1 MNRFAVLAA
10 TCLALCVSLTEAQ
23 DAPGKDLVIRG
34 ARILTVTGGVIENGA
49 VVVKGGK
56 IAWVGP
62 DADVSVPAGV
72 SVRDAKGQVLIP
84 GLVDTHS
91 HIGVY
96 AIPRVAANS
105 DGNEMSGPVQALVRA
120 QDSFFPMD
128 PAIKMARAG
137 GITTANILPGSGN
150 VMGGQAVYLKLKPG
164 TVDEMKIDL
173 AGGPGGMKMAN
184 GENPKRSY
192 GRRNKAPATRMKIT
206 ALQREI
212 YLKGQEYQR
221 KWAAFRAKEEGAEQ
235 PDRDLALEAV
245 VEILERKR
253 TVHFHTH
260 RADDILSAMRLAEEF
275 GFEVVLH
282 HVTEAWLVADE
293 IKRRNVPCSL
303 IVLDSPGGKHE
314 AINLR
319 FENPGICERAGI
331 KVALHS
337 DDPVSESRFFLRAGA
352 IAVRGGMTKEGALKA
367 LTIHGAEMM
376 HLENRI
382 GSIAVGKDADL
393 VLLSGEPFSVYTRV
407 LATWIEGD
415 LVFDR
420 SRPEDARYA
429 TGGFQRADR
438 LPARPYAGI
447 SGPAVPAAP
456 AGARGDAL
464 SGTFAVYAGRL
475 HPVSGPAIENAVVLV
490 QDGKIAAVGK
500 IGEIALPTGIPIV
513 SAPIVTPGLIDA
525 HSSVGLSGQFNV
537 NADQDQEELTDPNQ
551 AAVRVL
557 DGFNPRERLLDHLV
571 KHGVTVIQCVPG
583 PTNPIAGQC
592 GIFKTHGGTAA
603 DMLVR
608 FPSAVLFN
616 LGESPKRHYGG
627 KNKAPGTRMGTA
639 ALIRAALSKAADQ
652 DGGKDNDD
660 KGRDLGKEALRLLL
674 EKKIPALFSAHRE
687 DDIMTAVRIANEFG
701 LDFNL
706 SQATEGYL
714 VAEHLAKTGVPVLMG
729 PTMQRIGDLQRQHT
743 CLEGAALLAEKG
755 IPIAITSGFEGYVPK
770 TRVVLFEAAVAAVNG
785 LGYENALRAITL
797 DAAKILRIDKDY
809 GSIEPG
815 KVADL
820 VLFDG
825 DPFEYTSHVKK
836 TYVAGKLAYSR
847 P

>member
-1 MNRFAVLAA
+1 MNRFVLL
-10 TCLALCVSLTEAQ
+10 LALCVCAVSISAQ
-23 DAPGKDLVIRG
+23 DKPLVIRG

-49 VVVKGGK
+49 VVVRNGK

-62 DADVSVPAGV
+62 DTHVTVPAGAT
-72 SVRDAKGQVLIP
+72 VRNAKGQVLIP

-105 DGNEMSGPVQALVRA
+105 DGNEMTGPVQALVRA

-150 VMGGQAVYLKLKPG
+150 VMGGQAAYLKLKPNS

-173 AGGPGGMKMAN
+173 AGGPSGMKMAN

-192 GRRNKAPATRMKIT
+192 GRRNQAPATRMKIT

-212 YLKGQEYQR
+212 FLKGLEYRR
-221 KWAAFRAKEEGAEQ
+221 KWVDFRNKKDGAEQ
-235 PDRDLALEAV
+235 PKRDLALEAI

-260 RADDILSAMRLAEEF
+260 RADDILSAMRLAENF

-293 IKRRNVPCSL
+293 IKKRNVPCSL

-331 KVALHS
+331 KVALHT

-352 IAVRGGMTKEGALKA
+352 IAVRGGMTKDGALKA

-376 HLENRI
+376 HLDHRI
-382 GSIAVGKDADL
+382 GSIETGKDADL

-438 LPARPYAGI
+438 LPARTYAGI
-447 SGPAVPAAP
+447 KGPAVPKAP

-475 HPVSGPAIENAVVLV
+475 HPVSGPPIDNAAVLV
-490 QDGKIAAVGK
+490 KDGRIATVGK
-500 IGEIALPTGIPIV
+500 IGEVAIPDGVPIV
-513 SAPIVTPGLIDA
+513 SAPVVTPGLIDA

-551 AAVRVL
+551 AGLRVL

-571 KHGVTVIQCVPG
+571 KHGVTLIQSVPG

-592 GIFKTHGGTAA
+592 GIFRTHGGTASE
-603 DMLVR
+603 MLVK

-616 LGESPKRHYGG
+616 LGENPKRHYGK
-627 KNKAPGTRMGTA
+627 KNKAPGTRMGIA
-639 ALIRAALSKAADQ
+639 ALIRAALVKATNKRE
-652 DGGKDNDD
+652 KDDD
-660 KGRDLGKEALRLLL
+660 ERDLDREALEALL
-674 EKKIPALFSAHRE
+674 KKDIPALFSAHRE
-687 DDIMTAVRIANEFG
+687 DDIMTAVRIAREFG
-701 LDFNL
+701 LDFIL

-714 VAEHLAKTGVPVLMG
+714 VAEHLARAGVPVLMG

-797 DAAKILRIDKDY
+797 DAAKSLRIQKDY

-825 DPFEYTSHVKK
+825 DPFEYTSHVQK
-836 TYVAGKLAYSR
+836 TFVAGKLAHSR